1 MRTIVN
7 LRGNRMP
14 NRDAVKLKTLRAHIK
29 AGVDALE
36 KGDFIEVEAEDLADY
51 LKRISAASDADE
63 PT

>member
-1 MRTIVN
+1 
-7 LRGNRMP
+7 MP

-36 KGDFIEVEAEDLADY
+36 KGDFIEVEAKDLADY
-51 LKRISAASDADE
+51 LKRISAASDADR